1 MYIYYYCKLINNYE
15 NINIYENKINLNKLS
30 YLIEKYKLNYK
41 DIIKE
46 YWINNV
52 QIISDKKNIKFYKI
66 YDKNIK
72 YNNEYLIK
80 EYEFKN
86 CVPFNFNESHLEE
99 EYILYENIINNIK
112 IVLKKYNDYISL
124 EFETNDLINN
134 NNNFLCYNII

>member
-1 MYIYYYCKLINNYE
+1 MFKL
-15 NINIYENKINLNKLS
+15 
-30 YLIEKYKLNYK
+30 YLI
-41 DIIKE
+41 
-46 YWINNV
+46 
-52 QIISDKKNIKFYKI
+52 KKNIKFYKI

-80 EYEFKN
+80 EYDLKN
-86 CVPFNFNESHLEE
+86 CIPFNFNDSHLEE
-99 EYILYENIINNIK
+99 EYILYVNIINNIK